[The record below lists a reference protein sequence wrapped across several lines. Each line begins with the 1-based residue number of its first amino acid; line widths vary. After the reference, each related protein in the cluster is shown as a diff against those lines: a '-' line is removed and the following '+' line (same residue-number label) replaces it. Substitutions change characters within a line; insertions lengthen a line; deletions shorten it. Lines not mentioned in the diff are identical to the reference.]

1 MRSGSRSSA
10 LLVELLI
17 VILFF
22 MIACTIL
29 IRVFTEARHQS
40 ALAERL
46 TLSLAEAQNI
56 ADRLYAAEDPG
67 TLLDSLGF
75 VRQDGTW
82 ILDAADYRMEADI
95 SEEPEAAGIWHRQEV
110 RVTAEGETLFTLPC
124 SRWEGGAE

>member
-17 VILFF
+17 VIMFF

-29 IRVFTEARHQS
+29 IRVFTEARRQS
-40 ALAERL
+40 SFSERL
-46 TLSLAEAQNI
+46 TVSLAEAQNV

-75 VRQDGTW
+75 VQQDGHW
-82 ILDAADYRMEADI
+82 ILEAEDYRMEADI
-95 SEEPEAAGIWHRQEV
+95 SEEPETNGTWRRQEV

-124 SRWEGGAE
+124 SRWKGGTE